1 MKFKLDK
8 LEQRLQER
16 NIAVEGCELEIEF
29 ELSELPA
36 IIKEVPTVISSFSN
50 AAEKSNSREWDKLC
64 NEANEAKDK
73 LFETERNL
81 RGAEARAEAAERRA
95 ERLKEE
101 KAELKARLNET
112 PEKPDIFRELRSD
125 K

>member
-1 MKFKLDK
+1 MS
-8 LEQRLQER
+8 
-16 NIAVEGCELEIEF
+16 VEGCELEVEF

-36 IIKEVPTVISSFSN
+36 IIKEVPTVINSFSN

-64 NEANEAKDK
+64 NEANETKDK
-73 LFETERNL
+73 LLEAERNL
-81 RGAEARAEAAERRA
+81 RGAEARAEAAERRV

-112 PEKPDIFRELRSD
+112 PEKPDIFRDLRAD

>member
-1 MKFKLDK
+1 MATM
-8 LEQRLQER
+8 RLKTD
-16 NIAVEGCELEIEF
+16 ELERRLNEQNISVKGFEFELEF

-36 IIKEVPTVISSFSN
+36 IIKEVPTVINSFSN
-50 AAEKSNSREWDKLC
+50 AAEKANSREWDKLC
-64 NEANEAKDK
+64 SEANETKDK

-101 KAELKARLNET
+101 KEELKEKLNGN
-112 PEKPDIFRELRSD
+112 PAKIV